1 MALNSISTISAHA
14 ISNGEESKVK
24 VEEAETRSAISSV
37 DEGNKVQ
44 EVIYDSITSIE
55 ILDLSCDEK
64 IEKFEETK
72 QFTTKDALKLTFM
85 FIGIIGICVL
95 FIIPWTMIPRTDSI
109 VYQSHGLEICL
120 PLVTLWILTAA
131 ANMLDLII
139 WTKEKSLAT
148 FRVFFIMFL
157 MYYIPCILILV
168 SSYIVWTVN
177 LGLNVPIPYI
187 ALTGTLPIWIIFQ
200 VLLWFFLPAEV
211 LRKQDFKRKLRI
223 YVGYFVWFLVTLILV
238 EVLSYLFFSLPA
250 NMQLLVPFLIAAC
263 REIDFRIRSKIV
275 EKMMGEIDEPASALV
290 DVTVNGVYA
299 FFITIRLAD
308 AEIATVFTVVA
319 IDFILH
325 LRLTYQIINEHRKV
339 AVENDGGNSRKMLY
353 LVQLVLSEL
362 LEGFIP
368 IIHGICIAMQYHGPN
383 ANLFS
388 NIGSNYWGK
397 KIEDL
402 SLVYKSMMIL
412 FTFDII
418 SVITTSL
425 LLWMAIGVNMLQEFY
440 RVIRKYWVFM
450 IVKFAASQIAFL
462 AMSDINCG
470 MDTSGNFRWIDDIG
484 WRGLINES
492 NSLTNDEKIHL
503 LYNSMLE

>member
-1 MALNSISTISAHA
+1 MALNSISVISAHA
-14 ISNGEESKVK
+14 ISDGEESKEK

-44 EVIYDSITSIE
+44 EVIDDSITSIE
-55 ILDLSCDEK
+55 TLELSCDEQ

-72 QFTTKDALKLTFM
+72 QFTAKDALKLPLM

-120 PLVTLWILTAA
+120 PMVIPVILTAA
-131 ANMLDLII
+131 ANMQDLII

-157 MYYIPCILILV
+157 MYYIPFILICV
-168 SSYIVWTVN
+168 SSYIVWTVY
-177 LGLNVPIPYI
+177 LGLNFPIPYFAITAALPTWI
-187 ALTGTLPIWIIFQ
+187 AFQ
-200 VLLWFFLPAEV
+200 ICLWFFLPSEV

-223 YVGYFVWFLVTLILV
+223 YHGYFVWFLVTISLV
-238 EVLSYLFFSLPA
+238 EVASYLFFNLPA

-263 REIDFRIRSKIV
+263 REVDSRIRSKIV

-299 FFITIRLAD
+299 YFITVRLAD

-325 LRLTYQIINEHRKV
+325 LRLTYQIINEHRRV
-339 AVENDGGNSRKMLY
+339 EVENDGENSRKNLY

-362 LEGFIP
+362 LEGLIP
-368 IIHGICIAMQYHGPN
+368 ILHGICIAMQYHGPN

-388 NIGSNYWGK
+388 NIGSTYWGNK
-397 KIEDL
+397 VEDL
-402 SLVYKSMMIL
+402 SLVYKPMMIL
-412 FTFDII
+412 FTFDTM

-425 LLWMAIGVNMLQEFY
+425 LLWMAIGVNMIKEFH
-440 RVIRKYWVFM
+440 RVLRKYWVIM
-450 IVKFAASQIAFL
+450 IVKFAVSQITFIS
-462 AMSDINCG
+462 MSDINNG
-470 MDTSGNFRWIDDIG
+470 VDTSGNFRWIDDIG
-484 WRGLINES
+484 WRGLINDS
-492 NSLTNDEKIHL
+492 NSLTNDEKLFL
-503 LYNSMLE
+503 LHNSMLE